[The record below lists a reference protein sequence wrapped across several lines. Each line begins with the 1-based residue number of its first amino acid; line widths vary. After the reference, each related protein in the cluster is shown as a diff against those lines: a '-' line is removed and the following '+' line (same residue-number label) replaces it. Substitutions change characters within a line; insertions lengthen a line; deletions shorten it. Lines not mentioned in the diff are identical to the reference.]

1 MIVRDVVPLDE
12 EGFRRYLKKTGK
24 SERKIEFDIRN
35 VKEFEE
41 YLLKHKGKK
50 LEEAASE
57 DLKDFVNW
65 AEETGTKIWLWVFN
79 RYYSY
84 KQDDAM
90 FCATNELI
98 GIQSVKK
105 AKLKD
110 FLGVNLQHVQALKAE
125 GIVTVEQMLDA
136 GKTREGREE
145 LEKKTGVPP
154 DSILELVKLSNLAR
168 IIGLKKKRARLF
180 YDAGLDTLDKIAEW
194 DSEEMRQ
201 MLIEFVDRTGF
212 DGSAST
218 PSEAAFSVRLAKYLP
233 RIVEY

>member
-1 MIVRDVVPLDE
+1 MALDE
-12 EGFRRYLKKTGK
+12 EGFRRYLKKIGK

-35 VKEFEE
+35 MKKFEE

-50 LEEAASE
+50 LEEAAPE

-84 KQDDAM
+84 KQNDAM
-90 FCATNELI
+90 FCSTNELI

-110 FLGVNLQHVQALKAE
+110 FLGVNRQYVQALKAE
-125 GIVTVEQMLDA
+125 GIITAEQMLDA
-136 GKTREGREE
+136 GKTGKGREE
-145 LEKKTGVPP
+145 LAVKTGVPLG
-154 DSILELVKLSNLAR
+154 SILELVKLSNLAR
-168 IIGLKKKRARLF
+168 IIGLGKKRARLF

-218 PSEAAFSVRLAKYLP
+218 PSEAAFTVQLAKYLP
-233 RIVEY
+233 RIIEH

>member
-1 MIVRDVVPLDE
+1 MIARDIMSLDE
-12 EGFRRYLKKTGK
+12 EGFKRYLKKTGK

-35 VKEFEE
+35 LKKFEE
-41 YLLKHKGKK
+41 YLLKHKGEK
-50 LEEAASE
+50 LGNATPE

-84 KQDDAM
+84 KQNDAM
-90 FCATNELI
+90 FCATNEII
-98 GIQSVKK
+98 GLQSVKK

-110 FLGVNLQHVQALKAE
+110 FLGVDLQHVQALKAE

-136 GKTREGREE
+136 GKTREDREE
-145 LEKKTGVPP
+145 LAKKTGVPP
-154 DSILELVKLSNLAR
+154 NSIMELVKLSNLAR

-180 YDAGLDTLDKIAEW
+180 YDAGLDTLDKIAEM

-218 PSEAAFSVRLAKYLP
+218 PTEAAFTVRLAKYLP

>member
-1 MIVRDVVPLDE
+1 
-12 EGFRRYLKKTGK
+12 
-24 SERKIEFDIRN
+24 
-35 VKEFEE
+35 
-41 YLLKHKGKK
+41 LKHKGKK

-65 AEETGTKIWLWVFN
+65 AEETGMKIWLWVFN

-84 KQDDAM
+84 KQDDAL

-110 FLGVNLQHVQALKAE
+110 FLGINLQHVRALKAE

-136 GKTREGREE
+136 GKTREGRGE
-145 LEKKTGVPP
+145 LAKKTGVPP

-180 YDAGLDTLDKIAEW
+180 
-194 DSEEMRQ
+194 
-201 MLIEFVDRTGF
+201 
-212 DGSAST
+212 
-218 PSEAAFSVRLAKYLP
+218 
-233 RIVEY
+233 

>member
-1 MIVRDVVPLDE
+1 MIARDVGSLDE
-12 EGFRRYLKKTGK
+12 EGFKRYLKKTGK
-24 SERKIEFDIRN
+24 SERKIESDIRDM
-35 VKEFEE
+35 KKFEG
-41 YLLKHKGKK
+41 YLLMHKGKK
-50 LEEAASE
+50 LEEAVPE
-57 DLKDFVNW
+57 DLKDYVNW
-65 AEETGTKIWLWVFN
+65 AKASGTKIWLWVFN

-84 KQDDAM
+84 KQNDAM
-90 FCATNELI
+90 FCATNEII
-98 GIQSVKK
+98 GIQGVRK

-125 GIVTVEQMLDA
+125 GIVTSEQMLDV

-145 LEKKTGVPP
+145 LAEKTGVPL

-168 IIGLKKKRARLF
+168 IVGLKKKRARLF
-180 YDAGLDTLDKIAEW
+180 YDAGVDTLDKIAEW

-201 MLIEFVDRTGF
+201 MLIEFVVSTGF

-218 PSEAAFSVRLAKYLP
+218 PSEAAFTVRLAKYLP

>member
-1 MIVRDVVPLDE
+1 MIARDVVSLDE
-12 EGFRRYLKKTGK
+12 EGFRRYLKKTRK

-35 VKEFEE
+35 LKKFEE

-57 DLKDFVNW
+57 DLKDYVNW
-65 AEETGTKIWLWVFN
+65 AEETGTKIWLWAFN
-79 RYYSY
+79 RYYTY
-84 KQDDAM
+84 KQNDAM
-90 FCATNELI
+90 FCATNEII

-125 GIVTVEQMLDA
+125 GIVTVEQMLEA
-136 GKTREGREE
+136 GKTREDRED
-145 LEKKTGVPP
+145 LAKKTDVPP

-180 YDAGLDTLDKIAEW
+180 YDAGLDTLDKIAEM

-201 MLIEFVDRTGF
+201 MLIKFVDRTGF

>member
-1 MIVRDVVPLDE
+1 MDE
-12 EGFRRYLKKTGK
+12 EGFRRYLKKIGK

-35 VKEFEE
+35 MKKFEE

-50 LEEAASE
+50 LEEAAPE

-84 KQDDAM
+84 KQNDAM
-90 FCATNELI
+90 FCSTNELI

-110 FLGVNLQHVQALKAE
+110 FLGVNRQYVQALKAE
-125 GIVTVEQMLDA
+125 GIITAEQMLDA
-136 GKTREGREE
+136 GKTGKGREE
-145 LEKKTGVPP
+145 LAVKTGVPLG
-154 DSILELVKLSNLAR
+154 SILELVKLSNLAR
-168 IIGLKKKRARLF
+168 IIGLGKKRARLF

-218 PSEAAFSVRLAKYLP
+218 PSEAAFTVQLAKYLP
-233 RIVEY
+233 RIIEH

>member
-1 MIVRDVVPLDE
+1 MIFRDVAFLDE
-12 EGFRRYLKKTGK
+12 EGFKRYLKKIGK

-35 VKEFEE
+35 MKNFEE
-41 YLLKHKGKK
+41 YLLKHKGRK

-57 DLKDFVNW
+57 NLKDYLNW
-65 AEETGTKIWLWVFN
+65 AEETGTRIWLWVFN

-84 KQDDAM
+84 KQNAVM

-98 GIQSVKK
+98 GIQGLKK
-105 AKLKD
+105 TKLKD
-110 FLGVNLQHVQALKAE
+110 FLGVNFHHVQSLKAE
-125 GIVTVEQMLDA
+125 GIVTAEQLLYS
-136 GKTREGREE
+136 GKTREGREK
-145 LEKKTGVPP
+145 LAEKIGVPP

-168 IIGLKKKRARLF
+168 IVGLKKKRARLF
-180 YDAGLDTLDKIAEW
+180 YDAGLDTLDKIAER

-218 PSEAAFSVRLAKYLP
+218 PGEAAFTVQLAKYLP